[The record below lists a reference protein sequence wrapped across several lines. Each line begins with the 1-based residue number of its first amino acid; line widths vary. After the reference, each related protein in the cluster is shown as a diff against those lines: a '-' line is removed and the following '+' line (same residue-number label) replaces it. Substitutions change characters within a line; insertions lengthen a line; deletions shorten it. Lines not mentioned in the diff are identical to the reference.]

1 MYCVSTMYH
10 FPPLSQ
16 IQIQIHFPPYH
27 KYKYKFHLV
36 TNRNIFPTLSQQSR
50 AMPSRVWWK
59 HSRRSDQSDCQAL
72 NNDNDGNYND
82 NDDVNDGNDN
92 CNWYLVMIMI
102 MMIINNDL

>member
-1 MYCVSTMYH
+1 M
-10 FPPLSQ
+10 LQ
-16 IQIQIHFPPYH
+16 IQIQNAPGH
-27 KYKYKFHLV
+27 KYKYISHLV
-36 TNRNIFPTLSQQSR
+36 TNTNRNTFPTLSQQSR

-92 CNWYLVMIMI
+92 CNWYLIMI

>member
-1 MYCVSTMYH
+1 MRSDQPRFFYTYIIYMYYVSY
-10 FPPLSQ
+10 PL
-16 IQIQIHFPPYH
+16 F
-27 KYKYKFHLV
+27 V
-36 TNRNIFPTLSQQSR
+36 TNTNTFPTLSQQSR

-92 CNWYLVMIMI
+92 CNWYLLMIVI